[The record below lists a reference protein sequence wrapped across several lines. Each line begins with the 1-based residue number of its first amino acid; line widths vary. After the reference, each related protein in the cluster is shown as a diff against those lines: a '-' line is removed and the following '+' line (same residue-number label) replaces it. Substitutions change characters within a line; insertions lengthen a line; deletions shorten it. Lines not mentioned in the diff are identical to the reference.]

1 MRLLVPP
8 WPLPHTSPANGRQ
21 LHWVSIR
28 LLDIRVRKT
37 SQVPLGPPQHRL
49 LLFIESGRSQPPLGP
64 NSPAYTRQ
72 PKQRPTK
79 ASPAGLLALEILTGG
94 KLHLLRFGR
103 SDNEPHPGHQ
113 F

>member
-1 MRLLVPP
+1 MRLLVPL
-8 WPLPHTSPANGRQ
+8 WPHTSPANGRQ

-37 SQVPLGPPQHRL
+37 SQVSPRL
-49 LLFIESGRSQPPLGP
+49 LLFIESGRDQPPLEP